1 MNRCGLLHATFTAV
15 VTVWFGFHRPKESH
29 TPAYVIY
36 LDEFD
41 QKTDRDNYRKRRSKG
56 K

>member
-1 MNRCGLLHATFTAV
+1 MNRCGLLHATFTVVVAV
-15 VTVWFGFHRPKESH
+15 DRFPSSKESH